1 MLRGPVGSMS
11 TTINR
16 FFDAL
21 PRPRI
26 FRGCAER
33 PAFRSLGVAGYHAAL
48 VATFGAGLLAGRSL
62 LVLAAVAA
70 VCAGSFFAWA
80 YVRRAIGGSETL
92 VLLEHV
98 WLAALAAAG
107 TLHLLGE
114 PILPYLDAVSV
125 GLAVFLAFGRAG
137 CLLVG
142 CWHGH
147 PSSSGVRYGGACARD
162 GFPAHLVGVR
172 LFPVQA
178 IELLGLA
185 GIALGGLLS
194 GSGPEPGRALIWF
207 LVAYAVLRFGLE
219 GLRADERPHLLG
231 LSQAR
236 WMALGE
242 LGVALALGERWRS
255 PPRVAALGILVATLV
270 VALILARRFDP
281 RRRLLAPAHLAEL
294 RALVR
299 ASLAHT
305 EATGDSVVPIP
316 EVRRTSLHVSASVS
330 VLAGGN
336 AGYVSLALPLEDV
349 DLRLLCDVMAGA
361 LPEVDPLTGRTRPA
375 SLLHAIVPLPLGE
388 TPARSSAAVA
398 RGLYG
403 VAARRIQLERDGG
416 PAPVVQAVVAAA
428 PVVDAVAAVSFAE
441 AVVPA
446 APITQ
451 AVVPAGP
458 ATTVPEIVPG
468 ERSSGESPPAAASG
482 AAPAGRVDGG
492 EPAWEKRHA
501 ASAEPWRRVK
511 KHEPKPADPP
521 EEAPRG

>member
-1 MLRGPVGSMS
+1 MLVRPVGSMS

-21 PRPRI
+21 PRPRL

-48 VATFGAGLLAGRSL
+48 IATLGAGLIAGRSL
-62 LVLAAVAA
+62 LVLAAVSA

-98 WLAALAAAG
+98 WLAAVAAAG

-142 CWHGH
+142 CCHGH
-147 PSSSGVRYGGACARD
+147 PSSIGVRYGEACARD
-162 GFPAHLVGVR
+162 GFPAHLAGVR

-185 GIALGGLLS
+185 GIALGGLLL
-194 GSGPEPGRALIWF
+194 GGGPEPGRALIWF
-207 LVAYAVLRFGLE
+207 LAAYAVLRFGLE

-236 WMALGE
+236 WMALAE

-255 PPRVAALGILVATLV
+255 PPRVAALVILAATLV
-270 VALILARRFDP
+270 IALALVRRFDP
-281 RRRLLAPAHLAEL
+281 RRRLVAPAHLAEL

-299 ASLAHT
+299 ASLAQA
-305 EATGDSVVPIP
+305 EAIGDLVVPIP

-330 VLAGGN
+330 VLAGGH

-375 SLLHAIVPLPLGE
+375 SLLHAIVPLPLTE
-388 TPARSSAAVA
+388 TPARSAAAVA
-398 RGLYG
+398 RQLHG
-403 VAARRIQLERDGG
+403 AALRRIQAEREGG
-416 PAPVVQAVVAAA
+416 PAPAAAPMVEAVVAAA
-428 PVVDAVAAVSFAE
+428 PIAEAAVAAPPIAE
-441 AVVPA
+441 AVVA
-446 APITQ
+446 APPIAE
-451 AVVPAGP
+451 AV
-458 ATTVPEIVPG
+458 I
-468 ERSSGESPPAAASG
+468 AAAP
-482 AAPAGRVDGG
+482 APAGRVDRV
-492 EPAWEKRHA
+492 EPAWERRHA

-511 KHEPKPADPP
+511 KDEPKSADPP